1 MPELVGAAAQMLGQG
16 FPVVLGEHAGC
27 AAVDELVVI
36 GRVPTDGPRSHREV
50 GTALLDPRKDA
61 STKPTG
67 CPEPEPLLV
76 EVPACSGQ
84 NETRYVALMMRRRSL
99 NSSVIGSPL
108 MSRRTSS

>member
-16 FPVVLGEHAGC
+16 FPVVLGEHAGF

-36 GRVPTDGPRSHREV
+36 GRVPTDGTRSHREV

-67 CPEPEPLLV
+67 CPEPLLV
-76 EVPACSGQ
+76 EVPVCSGQ
-84 NETRYVALMMRRRSL
+84 NETKYVALMMSRRSL